1 MKRILAAALTALLVL
16 SALAGCGK
24 TKTASPGNAYYAS
37 YGNAIASY
45 GNALF
50 ASGGNARN

>member
-37 YGNAIASY
+37 YGNAFASY

-50 ASGGNARN
+50 ASGGNARG

>member
-1 MKRILAAALTALLVL
+1 MKRILAAALSALLLL
-16 SALAGCGK
+16 SALAGCGT

-37 YGNAIASY
+37 YGNAM
-45 GNALF
+45 L

>member
-24 TKTASPGNAYYAS
+24 TKTASPGKAYYAR
-37 YGNAIASY
+37 YGNAFASY

>member
-1 MKRILAAALTALLVL
+1 MQRIITAALSALLLL
-16 SALAGCGK
+16 SALAGCGT

-37 YGNAIASY
+37 YGNAFASY
-45 GNALF
+45 GNAMF